1 MEARP
6 LIRRPD
12 RCETNLSIDA
22 GAGHDDFL
30 FEEGPDNV
38 AHHAARYGDAL
49 DLPPRSSNL
58 NVPELR
64 IFGVRFEQRAL
75 HLHDR
80 HLRGGR
86 QPSRRRVGRIRRN
99 QSPPDQSLRWHELV
113 AGHSQR
119 DAPLTRYRAGPPR
132 RAYSMA
138 VRIVTAGSHTENGIA
153 EVQFRDTVNGAKLA
167 VGGTASA
174 SSYFGAGNEPSL
186 AFDGNAGTA
195 WFTGAGLRVGGWVG
209 YTLPTP
215 AEIRQVSLTA
225 PSFNAG
231 MPLSLAVEYYD
242 GSAWQTAWTTPST
255 GWTSNQVKLS
265 TAPYP

>member
-167 VGGTASA
+167 IVARPAHRATSAQATNPVSPSTAMPAPPGSRARASA
-174 SSYFGAGNEPSL
+174 LAGGL
-186 AFDGNAGTA
+186 AT
-195 WFTGAGLRVGGWVG
+195 RSPRRRRSVR
-209 YTLPTP
+209 Y
-215 AEIRQVSLTA
+215 R
-225 PSFNAG
+225 
-231 MPLSLAVEYYD
+231 
-242 GSAWQTAWTTPST
+242 
-255 GWTSNQVKLS
+255 
-265 TAPYP
+265 